1 MTVLTCPQCGSA
13 VKAWENPAP
22 TVDMIIYDLMRGVVL
37 IERGQPPFGH
47 ALPGGFVEVGE
58 TVEQAAVREALEET
72 GLEIELVGL
81 LGVYSD
87 PARDARRHTMS
98 TVFVARASHPEALT
112 AGDDA
117 AAAAF
122 WPLEALPELAFDH
135 ARILQHFR
143 EVLSGSRQF
152 AGVGDLQR
160 LCDTGWLDMAKR

>member
-1 MTVLTCPQCGSA
+1 MLTCPQCGCA
-13 VKAWENPAP
+13 VMTWNNPAP
-22 TVDMIIYDLMRGVVL
+22 TVDMIIYDFMRGVVL
-37 IERGQPPFGH
+37 IERGQPPFGY

-58 TVEQAAVREALEET
+58 TVEQAAMREAREET
-72 GLEIELVGL
+72 GLDIELIGL

-87 PARDARRHTMS
+87 PARDTRRHTLS
-98 TVFVARASHPEALT
+98 TVFVARAAHPENLE

-143 EVLSGSRQF
+143 EVLNGSRPL
-152 AGVGDLQR
+152 AGVGDMQR
-160 LCDTGWLDMAKR
+160 PCSNWLDMAQR

>member
-1 MTVLTCPQCGSA
+1 MTVLTCPQCGHPI
-13 VKAWENPAP
+13 KTWDNPAP
-22 TVDMIIYDLMRGVVL
+22 TVDTIIYDRLRGVVL
-37 IERGQPPFGH
+37 IERGQPPFGY

-58 TVEQAAVREALEET
+58 TVEHAAVREALEET
-72 GLEIELVGL
+72 GLEIELIGL

-98 TVFVARASHPEALT
+98 TVFVARAAHPEDLA

-143 EVLSGSRQF
+143 EVLSGSRSL
-152 AGVGDLQR
+152 AGVGDIQSPPLPSWLKEVQR
-160 LCDTGWLDMAKR
+160 